1 MPLDQTRR
9 LTPCYDL
16 ISLLESQL
24 RAALELRE
32 SLENGENSRSA
43 AMGPL
48 ADRLLDG
55 AVRAAQRAADLRQE
69 IRGNP
74 VRSLN
79 SAGRVRG
86 RKQDSRLG

>member
-1 MPLDQTRR
+1 MPPIHSHR

-32 SLENGENSRSA
+32 SLENDENSRTA

-55 AVRAAQRAADLRQE
+55 AVQAAQRAADLRQQ
-69 IRGNP
+69 IRGNT
-74 VRSLN
+74 VRGPN

-86 RKQDSRLG
+86 RKPDSRLS